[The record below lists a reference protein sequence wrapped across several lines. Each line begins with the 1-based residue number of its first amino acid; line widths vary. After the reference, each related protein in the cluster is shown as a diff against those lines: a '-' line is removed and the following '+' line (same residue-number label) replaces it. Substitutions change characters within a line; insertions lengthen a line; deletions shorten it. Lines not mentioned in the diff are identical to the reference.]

1 MNDNE
6 EYKEKYNDNIEI
18 EGLQLE
24 GRNAVLEAINSGKQI
39 DKIWL
44 KKGGVDGTLKVI
56 KAKAHEF
63 NIVVIETDK
72 KKLDFMAK
80 SHNHQGV
87 ICICPFKPYVSVDDI
102 LDFAKSKNEDP
113 FIIILD
119 GITDTH
125 NLGAILRTADICG
138 AHGIIIPKRRAATL
152 TGMVAKTSQGAIN
165 YVNVAR
171 VTNINTTISQLKEK
185 GIWIYGSFLEGEAC
199 FSSNMKGPIGLVIGD
214 EGKGISKLTENECDL
229 KVSIPMYGNISSLN
243 ASVAASILMYEV
255 VRQRNY

>member
-1 MNDNE
+1 MEN
-6 EYKEKYNDNIEI
+6 NIEE

-24 GRNAVLEAINSGKQI
+24 GRNAVLEAIHSDKQI

-44 KKGGVDGTLKVI
+44 KKGGVEGTLKVI
-56 KAKAHEF
+56 KAKAKEK

-87 ICICPFKPYVSVDDI
+87 ICICPFKPYVSVDEI
-102 LDFAKSKNEDP
+102 LAYAKSKNEDP

-125 NLGAILRTADICG
+125 NLGAILRTADITG
-138 AHGIIIPKRRAATL
+138 VHGVIIPKRRAATL
-152 TGMVAKTSQGAIN
+152 TSMVAKTSQGAIN

-171 VTNINTTISQLKEK
+171 VTNINNTISYLKDK
-185 GIWIYGSFLEGEAC
+185 GVWIFGSFMDGEPC
-199 FSSNMKGPIGLVIGD
+199 YNTNLKGPIGVVIGD
-214 EGKGISKLTENECDL
+214 EGKGISPLTEKECDV
-229 KVSIPMYGNISSLN
+229 KISIPMYGHISSLN
-243 ASVAASILMYEV
+243 ASVAASVLMYEV
-255 VRQRNY
+255 IRQRNY

>member
-1 MNDNE
+1 MN
-6 EYKEKYNDNIEI
+6 NDIET

-24 GRNAVLEAINSGKQI
+24 GRNAVLEAINADRQI

-56 KAKAHEF
+56 KARAREK

-102 LDFAKSKNEDP
+102 LNYAKEKNEDP

-125 NLGAILRTADICG
+125 NLGAILRTADITG
-138 AHGIIIPKRRAATL
+138 VHGIIIPKRRAATL
-152 TGMVAKTSQGAIN
+152 TSMVAKTSQGAIN

-171 VTNINTTISQLKEK
+171 VTNINNTLSYLKEK
-185 GIWIYGSFLEGEAC
+185 GLWIYGSFMEGEPC
-199 FSSNMKGPIGLVIGD
+199 FKTNLNGPIGIVIGD
-214 EGKGISKLTENECDL
+214 EGKGISKLTEDQCDV

-243 ASVAASILMYEV
+243 ASVATSVLMYEV
-255 VRQRNY
+255 IRQRKY